1 MKISKMRKGFKKWSD
16 EKATFLRKEMGL
28 GEYDRLCPYKIAD
41 HLNLKIYA
49 IDEVPNML
57 QSITQIM
64 TTLGHG
70 QFHAL
75 AMIAKSGQKVII
87 YNPSNTE
94 KRRHSDLMHE
104 ISHMLCEHKFESS
117 FETNLP
123 VLMREYNEAYEQEAN
138 WLGGCLLFPKCA
150 VFATVKHKR
159 DEEATCDRYGISS
172 EMFRYRVNVTGA
184 KRIFARKRMQN
195 S

>member
-64 TTLGHG
+64 TT
-70 QFHAL
+70 
-75 AMIAKSGQKVII
+75 
-87 YNPSNTE
+87 
-94 KRRHSDLMHE
+94 RHSDLMHE